1 MFELLNLIQTNSL
14 GKIEMFLY
22 TWADIGQAQIQL
34 GWQPIGEQGTR
45 ARTWPSGGSGG
56 QI

>member
-14 GKIEMFLY
+14 EKREMFMF

-34 GWQPIGEQGTR
+34 GWQPKGETGDK
-45 ARTWPSGGSGG
+45 GSPMAE
-56 QI
+56 